1 MAQPEG
7 GTAQPEGSSSA
18 QPEGG
23 AAPTGQLTSTELQ
36 GLLRDGQL
44 AGSWTLDPARSKVR
58 LKTRHT
64 WGLLPL
70 NGVFH
75 QVSGNG
81 TVAPDGT
88 VTGVITVAAESVDT
102 RNKQRDKHLRSA
114 DFFHVE
120 NHPEFTFAVDDVTL
134 TDRSV
139 RVNGRLTVRG
149 NTRPASFDATVSR
162 ADGEVSLDGELPVD
176 RTDFGLTWNFMGIA
190 SVRNTIVVHAV
201 FTRA

>member
-1 MAQPEG
+1 MATTDTD
-7 GTAQPEGSSSA
+7 GTPASTLPAGVWRVEPTSS
-18 QPEGG
+18 
-23 AAPTGQLTSTELQ
+23 EL
-36 GLLRDGQL
+36 GFR
-44 AGSWTLDPARSKVR
+44 AR
-58 LKTRHT
+58 
-64 WGLLPL
+64 
-70 NGVFH
+70 GVFGLVPVKGTFGDYEGELH
-75 QVSGNG
+75 VDDTGARGELRIRAASLNTGNG
-81 TVAPDGT
+81 TR
-88 VTGVITVAAESVDT
+88 DT
-102 RNKQRDKHLRSA
+102 HLRSA